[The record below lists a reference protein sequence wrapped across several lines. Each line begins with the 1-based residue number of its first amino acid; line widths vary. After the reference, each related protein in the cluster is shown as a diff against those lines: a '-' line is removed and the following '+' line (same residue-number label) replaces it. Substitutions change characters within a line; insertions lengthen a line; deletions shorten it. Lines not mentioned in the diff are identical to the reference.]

1 MSAHLTLHDVKY
13 IRASTTA
20 TTGAPLCISFQS
32 RVGEVP
38 DSVSIFT
45 DDQVLTDRLV
55 EVINDVVDQRW
66 QETCVIEARINSEG
80 AVYELDRT
88 QDYNQRPNE
97 EEAF

>member
-1 MSAHLTLHDVKY
+1 MMSAHLTIHDVKH

-20 TTGAPLCISFQS
+20 TTGAPLAISFQT

-55 EVINDVVDQRW
+55 EVINDVVDRRYH
-66 QETCVIEARINSEG
+66 ETHSIEARISNES
-80 AVYELDRT
+80 AVYDLARDASA
-88 QDYNQRPNE
+88 E
-97 EEAF
+97 ESV